1 MLELLEGI
9 GRSGFWPFWVPVLV
23 WTGLAAGALGALRR
37 AHPFAGY
44 RLRQALLLALPA
56 SLLAAPWLPA
66 FTVPGWGGAAAD
78 ILDIVPAGHLGG
90 VAAPVHGVEFGTVP
104 VSAPPV
110 DIASALV
117 GAATIAVL
125 LLAIARL
132 VALAGDLLRLR
143 TLRLAAPPIADPAPR
158 RTLREL
164 TGKLGVRR
172 PVALLEGPADSAPM
186 TFGAWRPVILL
197 PRALLD
203 SPDPLRTALAHE
215 VVHIRRGDYPWAVL
229 DGLVAAAFSFHPL
242 VRHLRLG
249 IERCRETS
257 CDAEVVALGLVRPTA
272 YAALIAHAHTPAQ
285 FPIPAVAA
293 SLSAPSLT
301 LKERLNTMKNFAN
314 RGLTTPRRAG
324 IALAAAVVCVAVAV
338 TAACMS
344 RTEEEPPHPESARAV
359 FWEGHAAIE
368 ADSLHVYLGSQTDSH
383 LHADSLRYLE
393 SQRQATAEI
402 ARVREAAGVEAP
414 GSEERRYTIPVMQGG
429 EVSYYTT
436 VTEEEVQLYLA
447 RLDLQ
452 MQYLRARL
460 EEIRGRL
467 TPPGDE
473 HSFLMERYSLL
484 RSMHT
489 ERVRAFETVMLEYE
503 TQEAMGD
510 AGPRPATPGVFQ

>member
-23 WTGLAAGALGALRR
+23 WTGLAAVALGALRR

-66 FTVPGWGGAAAD
+66 FRVPGWGGAAAD
-78 ILDIVPAGHLGG
+78 ILDIVPAGNLGG
-90 VAAPVHGVEFGTVP
+90 VAVPVHGVDFGTVP
-104 VSAPPV
+104 ASAPPV
-110 DIASALV
+110 DIASALL

-132 VALAGDLLRLR
+132 VALAGDLRRLR
-143 TLRLAAPPIADPAPR
+143 QLRLAAPPITDPAPR

-197 PRALLD
+197 PRALLGT
-203 SPDPLRTALAHE
+203 PDPLRTTLAHE

-242 VRHLRLG
+242 VRRLRLG

-314 RGLTTPRRAG
+314 RDLTTPRRAG
-324 IALAAAVVCVAVAV
+324 IALAAAFVCVAVAV

-344 RTEEEPPHPESARAV
+344 RTEEEPPHPESAGMV
-359 FWEGHAAIE
+359 FWEGHAAIQ
-368 ADSLHVYLGSQTDSH
+368 ADSLHVYLGSQ
-383 LHADSLRYLE
+383 ADSLLFE

-402 ARVREAAGVEAP
+402 ARVREAAGLEAP

-510 AGPRPATPGVFQ
+510 AGPRRATPGVFQ